1 MKAKCIKPGVVLSIL
16 LIPFL
21 SFSNVEFNH
30 QKDVVY
36 GYKDGMALVMDIYSP
51 KEEPNRAG
59 IILVM
64 AGGMTL

>member
-1 MKAKCIKPGVVLSIL
+1 MSYHESIKTKCTTVMKAKCIKPGVVLSIL

-36 GYKDGMALVMDIYSP
+36 GYKDGMALVMDIY
-51 KEEPNRAG
+51 
-59 IILVM
+59 
-64 AGGMTL
+64 

>member
-36 GYKDGMALVMDIYSP
+36 GYKDGMALGWYNLGYGRWNDFKSIMVS
-51 KEEPNRAG
+51 
-59 IILVM
+59 
-64 AGGMTL
+64 